1 MRIESHCQFL
11 SKVLHNNWDW
21 RARNSS
27 EMVQNDCVNVVI
39 GCHSTIYNV
48 LLNPVLSGTKT
59 TDLYVIEIIH
69 HCIRVLLYYLQN
81 SSMEDFLLEVVGNI
95 LHNITSS

>member
-1 MRIESHCQFL
+1 
-11 SKVLHNNWDW
+11 
-21 RARNSS
+21 
-27 EMVQNDCVNVVI
+27 MVQNDCINVVI

-59 TDLYVIEIIH
+59 TDFYVIEIIH

-95 LHNITSS
+95 LHNIIST